1 MQAAGLIVSG
11 RRTSRCAVIQTARV
25 ASPHLPCASR
35 FIEAVQRLN
44 RTTSASRQA
53 CGLAG
58 CTGPSATR
66 RSCPPPHVHNDL
78 RPTPGLGCRVTTI
91 RLGGHLDGSRA
102 TATARGGMRVT
113 PDLDT
118 LPCTRYP
125 QLFARRNFP
134 MDKSCMF
141 FGFPG
146 SGWIDL
152 LDALCER
159 LQFWTHR
166 RNAVQLIAE
175 QVKEKGSSGFSVGKI
190 VG

>member
-102 TATARGGMRVT
+102 TATA
-113 PDLDT
+113 
-118 LPCTRYP
+118 TRADCGRP
-125 QLFARRNFP
+125 WR
-134 MDKSCMF
+134 
-141 FGFPG
+141 
-146 SGWIDL
+146 
-152 LDALCER
+152 
-159 LQFWTHR
+159 HR
-166 RNAVQLIAE
+166 RRTGPRSGQHVSQTAGTPGRRRTGRHCARGTRADPAHRRADDTRSRLAACAIATPL
-175 QVKEKGSSGFSVGKI
+175 VKHAAARP
-190 VG
+190 